1 MQAPLR
7 LKTRCGQLL
16 LAGLLALPGAA
27 VAQAALP
34 FEPLPSAFQSWL
46 NNQRDWPKGQRLQ
59 FSRIGQCLDQTARQS
74 PYRMPVYTCLA
85 GEVRISG
92 GTQPSQVCQLQRVSY
107 FPNVKRTRYWTAQ
120 CRPAT

>member
-1 MQAPLR
+1 MPLR
-7 LKTRCGQLL
+7 RRHAAPTLL
-16 LAGLLALPGAA
+16 VGYLSLMPAAGAA
-27 VAQAALP
+27 LVLP
-34 FEPLPSAFQSWL
+34 FEPLPSAFETWL